1 MVLTLG
7 PADVMLHT
15 EENLDVTS
23 YGFWILSREEI
34 LLDFVGKLNV
44 IERTL
49 RIGRQ
54 EGQSQTYDD
63 GNRPGAGLK
72 MLWTTL
78 RMGGGCM

>member
-1 MVLTLG
+1 MPVILTLG

-34 LLDFVGKLNV
+34 MLDFVGKLSV

-49 RIGRQ
+49 RRGRQ
-54 EGQSQTYDD
+54 EGQIQTYDD

-72 MLWTTL
+72 MLCGPL
-78 RMGGGCM
+78 

>member
-1 MVLTLG
+1 MPVILTLG

-23 YGFWILSREEI
+23 YRFWILSREEI
-34 LLDFVGKLNV
+34 ILDFVGKLSV

-49 RIGRQ
+49 RRGRQ
-54 EGQSQTYDD
+54 EGQIQTYD

-72 MLWTTL
+72 MLCGPL
-78 RMGGGCM
+78 